1 VSDYKMSGAQVAE
14 RILPRQQRRRYA
26 RRMPSSDQMLRRD
39 AAADRAQGGN
49 RLKRVLRTLDLCS
62 LAVGW
67 WLSYMVLA
75 SVGAAKPWDRVPLLA
90 LGLTGIVTSLIVMA
104 SKRLWLARVCAVRS
118 TELEGLGQT
127 AVFSALIVLAVGQL
141 IDYDSPDRFALLG
154 AINSFVLLT
163 ATRSVFAAVL
173 RRARRR
179 GRLTRGLVLVGLNAQ
194 ARHLT
199 QLIRRHPGSGYDI
212 VGVCGPRRAVE
223 AMDLG
228 VPWLGEHERAAEA
241 VADVGASGALVVAS
255 ALDPLQLN
263 GTLRQLLRNGC
274 HVHLFSGLQGIS
286 PERLLPQPIA
296 REPLFYLEQ
305 TSLTR
310 SQRMLKRALDTT
322 VAVALFALVLPVLVA
337 AALAIKLDDGG
348 PIVFRQRRVGRD
360 GKPFTLLKLRTMV
373 PNAEAYRADL
383 EHQNHRTGPLFKM
396 VGDPRI
402 TRVGHFLRATSIDE
416 LPQLINIIRGDMSL
430 VGPRP
435 ALPDEVAQF
444 DVEHQERGT
453 MMPGITGLWQV
464 EGRDDPSFDSYR
476 RLDLYYVENWSI
488 GLDLAI
494 LLATAGVVASRG
506 VRSLTTSGDAA

>member
-1 VSDYKMSGAQVAE
+1 
-14 RILPRQQRRRYA
+14 
-26 RRMPSSDQMLRRD
+26 
-39 AAADRAQGGN
+39 
-49 RLKRVLRTLDLCS
+49 
-62 LAVGW
+62 
-67 WLSYMVLA
+67 
-75 SVGAAKPWDRVPLLA
+75 
-90 LGLTGIVTSLIVMA
+90 
-104 SKRLWLARVCAVRS
+104 
-118 TELEGLGQT
+118 
-127 AVFSALIVLAVGQL
+127 
-141 IDYDSPDRFALLG
+141 
-154 AINSFVLLT
+154 
-163 ATRSVFAAVL
+163 
-173 RRARRR
+173 
-179 GRLTRGLVLVGLNAQ
+179 
-194 ARHLT
+194 
-199 QLIRRHPGSGYDI
+199 
-212 VGVCGPRRAVE
+212 
-223 AMDLG
+223 
-228 VPWLGEHERAAEA
+228 
-241 VADVGASGALVVAS
+241 
-255 ALDPLQLN
+255 
-263 GTLRQLLRNGC
+263 
-274 HVHLFSGLQGIS
+274 
-286 PERLLPQPIA
+286 
-296 REPLFYLEQ
+296 
-305 TSLTR
+305 
-310 SQRMLKRALDTT
+310 